1 MQSQTDHRQTN
12 RAVPRT
18 RPASVNESPAP
29 VSEETPL
36 RGTILVVDD
45 NPTNIQVLF
54 DLLNETGYRVAIA
67 KSGEIALKR
76 LQGNL
81 PDLILLDV
89 MMPGIDGF
97 ETCRRLKAS
106 ETTQDIPVIF
116 MTALSDT
123 VDKVKGLKLGA
134 VDYIT
139 KPIQHQEVLA
149 RIDVHLQ
156 LRQLNQTLEQR
167 VCDRTA
173 ELTQAL
179 DELQQ
184 TQLHLVQS
192 EKMSS
197 LGQLVAGVAHEIN
210 NPVNFIYGNLLP
222 AENYVNDLL
231 ELIQQ
236 YQTYV
241 PNAPDPVQDC
251 IEDIELDFV
260 QVDLPRLLASMKLGA
275 DRIRQIVLSLRNFS
289 RLDEAEIKAV
299 DIHEG
304 IDSTL
309 LILQHRLKTGHPTY
323 AKIEIVKDYG
333 QLPVVECYASQL
345 NQVFMNILTNAVDA
359 IDEMLHKPEEPSCF
373 SSERQP
379 TIRIQTQQEG
389 DQVAIKI
396 SDNAAGIP
404 EAVRAKIFDAFFTTK
419 AIGKGTGLGLS
430 ISHQIVTERH
440 SGQILCQSA
449 QQGTEFII
457 RIPIHQRA
465 DRKPVEAARSSH
477 PYCGCQSNLH

>member
-1 MQSQTDHRQTN
+1 MYNKSHLIQPTSAEHQLET
-12 RAVPRT
+12 
-18 RPASVNESPAP
+18 SSPTQELSA
-29 VSEETPL
+29 

-54 DLLNETGYRVAIA
+54 DLLNESNYRVAIA

-106 ETTQDIPVIF
+106 DITKDIPVIF

-139 KPIQHQEVLA
+139 KPIQHEEVLA

-156 LRQLNQTLEQR
+156 LHQLNQTLEQR

-173 ELTQAL
+173 ELSHAL
-179 DELQQ
+179 EELQQ

-222 AENYVNDLL
+222 AENYVTDLL

-241 PNAPDPVQDC
+241 PNTPTPVQDC
-251 IEDIELDFV
+251 IEEIDLDFI
-260 QVDLPRLLASMKLGA
+260 QADLPRLLSSMKLGA

-304 IDSTL
+304 INSTL
-309 LILQHRLKTGHPTY
+309 LILQHRLKTMHPVY
-323 AKIEIVKDYG
+323 SHIEIVKEYG
-333 QLPVVECYASQL
+333 AIPVVECYASQL
-345 NQVFMNILTNAVDA
+345 NQVFMNILANAVDA
-359 IDEMLHKPEEPSCF
+359 IDETLNQPAEQSCF
-373 SSERQP
+373 SSQRRP
-379 TIRIQTQQEG
+379 TIRIQTQQDG
-389 DQVAIKI
+389 GIVVIRI
-396 SDNAAGIP
+396 RDNGSGIP
-404 EAVRAKIFDAFFTTK
+404 ESIQAKIFDTFFTTK
-419 AIGKGTGLGLS
+419 SIGKGTGLGLS

-440 SGQILCQSA
+440 GGQLLCQSSPE
-449 QQGTEFII
+449 QGTEFTIC
-457 RIPIHQRA
+457 IPIHQQTNKRS
-465 DRKPVEAARSSH
+465 VEAAELSH
-477 PYCGCQSNLH
+477 L

>member
-1 MQSQTDHRQTN
+1 MYSESHSIQPTSADNQ
-12 RAVPRT
+12 A
-18 RPASVNESPAP
+18 ASTLVEDTS
-29 VSEETPL
+29 V

-54 DLLNETGYRVAIA
+54 DLLNESDYRVAIA

-106 ETTQDIPVIF
+106 DLTRDIPVIF

-139 KPIQHQEVLA
+139 KPIQHEEVLA

-167 VCDRTA
+167 VRDRTA
-173 ELTQAL
+173 ELSRTL
-179 DELQQ
+179 DELRR
-184 TQLHLVQS
+184 TQLQMVQS

-222 AENYVNDLL
+222 AENYVTDLL

-241 PNAPDPVQDC
+241 PTTPDPVQDC
-251 IEDIELDFV
+251 IDEIDLDFI
-260 QVDLPRLLASMKLGA
+260 QVDLPRLLTSMKLGA

-299 DIHEG
+299 DLHEG

-309 LILQHRLKTGHPTY
+309 LILQHRLKTMHPTFPH
-323 AKIEIVKDYG
+323 IQIVKEYG
-333 QLPVVECYASQL
+333 AIPVVECYASQL
-345 NQVFMNILTNAVDA
+345 NQVFMNILANA
-359 IDEMLHKPEEPSCF
+359 IDVIDETLQKSAEHSCF
-373 SSERQP
+373 SSQRPP
-379 TIRIQTQQEG
+379 TIRIHTQQLG
-389 DQVAIKI
+389 DAIAIQI
-396 SDNAAGIP
+396 SDNGPGIP
-404 EAVRAKIFDAFFTTK
+404 ESIQSKIFDTFFTTK
-419 AIGKGTGLGLS
+419 SIGKGTGLGLS

-440 SGQILCQSA
+440 GGQLLCQSSPE
-449 QQGTEFII
+449 QGTEFTICLPLH
-457 RIPIHQRA
+457 RWA
-465 DRKPVEAARSSH
+465 DKNPVEAAQLSH
-477 PYCGCQSNLH
+477 T